1 MELQE
6 LRKAPHLSA
15 SAINNYIDCGL
26 QFKFSRIDRLE
37 PEFTPESL
45 EFGSIMHLVLADL
58 YREKMAGNKLT
69 LKKLLSLLT
78 KYCKEAV
85 KENKDIEFGEG
96 HDFETFLAQG
106 KTLLTTY
113 YEKLP
118 ANDFK
123 VISVE
128 EPFRHIIPGLEIPV
142 IGVTDLVEEDK
153 QGTII
158 ITDWK
163 TSAGSY
169 SSDRIDKNFQLT
181 LYYMALKASGYA
193 DREILLRIDC
203 LIKTKT
209 PKFEQYYTTR
219 TELDEKRAIRKIL
232 QVWDGIRKG
241 VFIPN
246 DGHWKCSGCS
256 YKTYCDEW
264 FTAGGDGQ

>member
-6 LRKAPHLSA
+6 LRKEPHLSA
-15 SAINNYIDCGL
+15 SAINDYIDCSL
-26 QFKFSRIDRLE
+26 QFRFSRIDRLE

-45 EFGSIMHLVLADL
+45 EFGSIMHLVLADF
-58 YREKMAGNKLT
+58 YREKMDGKKLT
-69 LKKLLSLLT
+69 LKKLHSLFT
-78 KYCKEAV
+78 NYCKEAV
-85 KENKDIEFGEG
+85 KENEDIKFGDG
-96 HDFETFLAQG
+96 HDFETFLSQG
-106 KTLLTTY
+106 KALLTTY

-118 ANDFK
+118 ENDFR
-123 VISVE
+123 VVSVE
-128 EPFRHIIPGLEIPV
+128 EPFKLRIEALDVPV

-153 QGTII
+153 EGTII

-163 TSAGSY
+163 TSASSY

-181 LYYMALKASGYA
+181 VYYMALKANGYA

-203 LIKTKT
+203 LIKTRT

-219 TELDEKRAIRKIL
+219 TELDEKRAIRKIA

-246 DGHWKCSGCS
+246 DSHWKCNGCS

-264 FTAGGDGQ
+264 FIAGGE